1 MASVAQPQG
10 SLARGAAVITLATA
24 VSRITGLVRVIVVA
38 AAMGTTFLAN
48 TYQTAN
54 TAPNVVFEL
63 VAAGVLTSV
72 FVPTFVDYLVK
83 GRQDEGWQAANALTT
98 IAIVGLVAIALIVA
112 LLGDPI
118 MRLLT
123 LGVDDPILRAQEV
136 SLGATFL
143 RLFAPQVVFY
153 GAGMI
158 MTGALHA
165 NRRFAIAAIAPILNN
180 VVVIGVYVAYALLR
194 GDDPPT
200 VDGITTTQTLVLGL
214 GTTLGV
220 VAMTVCLIPQL
231 KSLGWHFR
239 FKWAPRHPAV
249 RKAAHLGVWALG
261 YAGGYQAGL
270 IVVLM
275 LANGVEGGVA
285 AYQWAYTF
293 FYMPH
298 ALFAVAIF
306 HVLFPAM
313 SENAARGEPE
323 ELLNRLR
330 DGLRMLAFIL
340 LPTAA
345 LMLAGAG
352 AISKLTLEYG
362 VMTESGAELIARVLA
377 AFVIG
382 LPTYST
388 FLVATRAYYAL
399 SDTKTPAIVN
409 GVAVLI
415 SSALG
420 VFLFTA
426 ASSDWSVPGL
436 ALAHSAAFAIAAV
449 VLVHLLARRLGTVAT
464 RDLKVSI
471 GRSLSASLLA
481 LAVAGAVTFAL
492 PEATKLEALL
502 SLTTASAAGA
512 GIYLA
517 VMTLAGAPELRRF
530 AALSKRKKQR

>member
-1 MASVAQPQG
+1 MASLAEPQG
-10 SLARGAAVITLATA
+10 SLARGAAIITVATA
-24 VSRITGLVRVIVVA
+24 VSRITGFIRVVVVA

-83 GRQDEGWQAANALTT
+83 GRHEEGWDAANALTT
-98 IAIVGLVAIALIVA
+98 IAVVGLITIALIVA
-112 LLGDPI
+112 LLAEPL
-118 MRLLT
+118 MRLFT
-123 LGVDDPILRAQEV
+123 LGVDDAELRAQEI
-136 SLGATFL
+136 SLGTSFL
-143 RLFAPQVVFY
+143 RLFAPQIVFY

-165 NRRFAIAAIAPILNN
+165 HRKFAIAAIAPIFNN
-180 VVVIGVYVAYALLR
+180 LVVIGVYVLYAGLR
-194 GDDPPT
+194 GDDPPS
-200 VDGITTTQTLVLGL
+200 VAGITTSQTLVLGL

-231 KSLGWHFR
+231 WSLGWRFR
-239 FKWAPRHPAV
+239 FKWAPRHRAV

-270 IVVLM
+270 IVVLL
-275 LANGVEGGVA
+275 LANSVEGGVA
-285 AYQWAYTF
+285 AYQWAFTF

-313 SENAARGEPE
+313 TESAVRGEPG
-323 ELLNRLR
+323 ELLVRLR

-345 LMLAGAG
+345 IMLAGAN
-352 AISKLTLEYG
+352 AISRLTLEYG
-362 VMTESGAELIARVLA
+362 VMTAAGAELIARVLA

-388 FLVATRAYYAL
+388 FLVVTRAFYAQ
-399 SDTKTPAIVN
+399 SDTKTPALVN
-409 GVAVLI
+409 GGAVVMA
-415 SSALG
+415 SVLG
-420 VFLFTA
+420 VVLFNSVEA
-426 ASSDWSVPGL
+426 DWSVPAL
-436 ALAHSAAFAIAAV
+436 ALAHSAAFAAAAV
-449 VLVHLLARRLGTVAT
+449 VLLRLLSRRLGPVAT
-464 RDLKVSI
+464 RDLKVSV
-471 GRSLSASLLA
+471 GRSFGAALLS
-481 LAVAGAVTFAL
+481 LAVAGALTIAL
-492 PEATKLEALL
+492 PASTKLETLVSFL
-502 SLTTASAAGA
+502 VASSAGL
-512 GIYLA
+512 GVYVA
-517 VMTLAGAPELRRF
+517 VMVMARAPELRRF
-530 AALSKRKKQR
+530 TALVRRSESR